1 MPNRSDEVFHFNGA
15 KLTPM
20 PFRSM
25 REGLFGKTL
34 EDALQ
39 TFFENYPQI
48 IPGKQIDPGS
58 DDPPR
63 FVLLRREMPVGGLSL
78 DHLFADQRGIL
89 TLVETKLF
97 QNPESRREVIGQ
109 LIEYA
114 ANATEFWSGG
124 IARQK
129 ATEFWSNQN
138 PPKEL
143 DEILEKDLGGELDID
158 NFWKKV
164 EENLKNGK
172 MRLIIATD
180 ELRPEV
186 RRMIEY
192 LNNEM
197 QNTEVLGLELKFYGE
212 ETNSM
217 VLVPRLVGQSQS
229 AIDKKGSRGN
239 VKWTV
244 DKLKKAYS
252 ELTDNEL
259 GCKLQKILNWAVDK
273 EVFKITIAMFPAFG
287 LQGKSKERII
297 SFFSDGYIY
306 AYLNEKHYPGGAEER
321 NELIGKLKE
330 LQFLDQDLDPQQVVS
345 GRNLVKKL
353 SELTDEE
360 LDSLLDVFSRYCVR
374 ETPHNKSLTG
384 EGRHGS

>member
-1 MPNRSDEVFHFNGA
+1 MERINMPNLSDEVFHLNGE

-20 PFRSM
+20 PLRSM
-25 REGLFGKTL
+25 RKGLLGKSL

-58 DDPPR
+58 EDPPR
-63 FVLLRREMPVGGLSL
+63 FVLLRREMPVGGWSL
-78 DHLFADQRGIL
+78 DHLFADQRGVL

-109 LIEYA
+109 IIEYA
-114 ANATEFWSGG
+114 ANAKEVWLGG
-124 IARQK
+124 NARQK
-129 ATEFWSNQN
+129 AMEFWSSQK

-143 DEILEKDLGGELDID
+143 DQVIQTEFGSELDIED
-158 NFWKKV
+158 FWKNV

-197 QNTEVLGLELKFYGE
+197 QSTEVLGLELKFYGE
-212 ETNSM
+212 RADSM

-229 AIDKKGSRGN
+229 AIDKKGSGGN
-239 VKWTV
+239 IKWTL
-244 DKLKKAYS
+244 DKLREAYG
-252 ELTDNEL
+252 ELGDNEL
-259 GCKLQKILNWAVDK
+259 GRKLRKVLDWAVDK
-273 EVFKITIAMFPAFG
+273 GIFKVAIAKFPTFG
-287 LQGKSKERII
+287 LQGKSKDRIV
-297 SFFSDGYIY
+297 SFFSNGDVYCV
-306 AYLNEKHYPGGAEER
+306 LNEKFYLGEAEER
-321 NELIGKLKE
+321 DELVGKLKE
-330 LQFLDQDLDPQQVVS
+330 LQFLDRDLDPQQVVS
-345 GRNLVKKL
+345 GRNLTKKL
-353 SELTDEE
+353 FEMTDDE
-360 LDSLLDVFSRYCVR
+360 LDNLLDAFTMYCV
-374 ETPHNKSLTG
+374 
-384 EGRHGS
+384 

>member
-1 MPNRSDEVFHFNGA
+1 MPNRSNEVFHLKGEN
-15 KLTPM
+15 LTPM
-20 PFRSM
+20 PLRSM
-25 REGLFGKTL
+25 RQGLLGKSL

-63 FVLLRREMPVGGLSL
+63 FTLLRREMPVGGWSL
-78 DHLFADQRGIL
+78 DHLFTDQRGVL

-109 LIEYA
+109 IIEYA
-114 ANATEFWSGG
+114 ANATESWSGG
-124 IARQK
+124 SARQK

-138 PPKEL
+138 PPEEL
-143 DEILEKDLGGELDID
+143 DKILQNEFGEDLDIED
-158 NFWKKV
+158 FWRKV

-172 MRLIIATD
+172 IRLIIATD

-197 QNTEVLGLELKFYGE
+197 QNTEILGLELKFYGE
-212 ETNSM
+212 ETESM

-229 AIDKKGSRGN
+229 AIDKKGSGGN

-244 DKLKKAYS
+244 DKLKEAYGK
-252 ELTDNEL
+252 LVDNEL
-259 GCKLQKILNWAVDK
+259 GGKLQKILNWAVDK
-273 EVFKITIAMFPAFG
+273 EIFKIAIAKFPTFG
-287 LQGKSKERII
+287 LQGKSKDRIV
-297 SFFSDGYIY
+297 SFFSNGDVYCV
-306 AYLNEKHYPGGAEER
+306 LNEKYYLGQAEER
-321 NELIGKLKE
+321 DELVGKLKE
-330 LQFLDQDLDPQQVVS
+330 LQFFGQDFDPQQVVS
-345 GRNLVKKL
+345 GRNLTKKL
-353 SELTDEE
+353 FEMTDEE
-360 LDSLLDVFSRYCVR
+360 LDNLLDVFSMYCI
-374 ETPHNKSLTG
+374 
-384 EGRHGS
+384 

>member
-1 MPNRSDEVFHFNGA
+1 MSNRSDEVFHLKGA
-15 KLTPM
+15 NLTPM
-20 PFRSM
+20 PLRSM
-25 REGLFGKTL
+25 REGLLGKSL

-63 FVLLRREMPVGGLSL
+63 FALLRREMPVGGWSL
-78 DHLFADQRGIL
+78 DHLFIDQRGVL

-109 LIEYA
+109 IIEYA
-114 ANATEFWSGG
+114 ANATESWSGG
-124 IARQK
+124 GARQK

-138 PPKEL
+138 PPEEL
-143 DEILEKDLGGELDID
+143 DKILQNEFGEDLDIED
-158 NFWKKV
+158 FWRKV

-172 MRLIIATD
+172 IRLIIATD

-212 ETNSM
+212 ETESM

-229 AIDKKGSRGN
+229 AIDKKGSGEN

-244 DKLKKAYS
+244 DKLKEAYA
-252 ELTDNEL
+252 ELANNEL
-259 GCKLQKILNWAVDK
+259 GGKLQKILNWAVDK
-273 EVFKITIAMFPAFG
+273 EIFKIAIAKFPTFG
-287 LQGKSKERII
+287 LQGRSKDRIV
-297 SFFSDGYIY
+297 SFFSNGDVYCVLNDKY
-306 AYLNEKHYPGGAEER
+306 YLGQAEER
-321 NELIGKLKE
+321 DELVGRLKE

-345 GRNLVKKL
+345 GRNLTKKL
-353 SELTDEE
+353 FEMTDEE
-360 LDSLLDVFSRYCVR
+360 LDNLLDVFSMYCV
-374 ETPHNKSLTG
+374 
-384 EGRHGS
+384 